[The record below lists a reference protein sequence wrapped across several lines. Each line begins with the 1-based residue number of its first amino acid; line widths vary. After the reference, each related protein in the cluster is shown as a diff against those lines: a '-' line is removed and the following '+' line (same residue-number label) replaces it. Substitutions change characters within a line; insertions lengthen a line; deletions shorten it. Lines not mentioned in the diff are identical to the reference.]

1 MKEGLISVVVPIYNV
16 EKYLPRCVESLLAQ
30 TYQKLEI
37 ILVDDG
43 ATDASPAICDE
54 YAKKDARIK
63 VIHKENGG
71 LSDAR
76 NAGTVASNGKYI
88 GFVDS
93 DDFLLPDMYEKLVAA
108 LEENEADIAVCNYC
122 YVDEAGVEIKE
133 RNQNLPIQDK
143 VITGKEAIKNLVGP
157 EYAYWVTAWNRLYR
171 SDIAKSVPFPK
182 GKIHEDE
189 FTAHLFYEK
198 AERVV
203 GVSKAAYQYVVR
215 ENSIMTKKYGTRNL
229 DYIDALA
236 GRILYCVEHG
246 MSEEAA
252 AFTRWMQQYL
262 VKVYNRLDKKDSAMM
277 VRYKEC
283 WKLYENISA
292 KVSKVC
298 GLGKAPAILGAMFK
312 VAPGLTNKIFRALR
326 P

>member
-1 MKEGLISVVVPIYNV
+1 METNKISVVVPIYNV
-16 EKYLPRCVESLLAQ
+16 EKYLPRCIESLLAQ
-30 TYQKLEI
+30 TYQNLEI

-43 ATDASPAICDE
+43 ATDRSAEICDE

-76 NAGTVASNGKYI
+76 NAGTKAATGTYI

-93 DDFLLPDMYEKLVAA
+93 DDFIVPDMYEKMATA
-108 LEENEADIAVCNYC
+108 LAEQNADIAVCNYL
-122 YVDEAGVEIKE
+122 YVDEDGKALAE
-133 RNQNLPIQDK
+133 RNGSLPIEDK
-143 VITGKEAIKNLVGP
+143 VLSGKEAVKKLVGP

-171 SDIAKSVPFPK
+171 SEIAKAVPFPK

-189 FTAHLFYEK
+189 YTAHMFYDK
-198 AERVV
+198 AEKVV
-203 GVSKAAYQYVVR
+203 GVSSAAYQYVVR

-229 DYIDALA
+229 DYIDALN
-236 GRILYCVEHG
+236 GRILYCVAHDLPD
-246 MSEEAA
+246 EAA

-262 VKVYNRLDKKDSAMM
+262 IKVYNKLDKKDVAMM
-277 VRYKEC
+277 NRYKEC
-283 WKLYENISA
+283 WSLYEGTSKQVSNICA
-292 KVSKVC
+292 
-298 GLGKAPAILGAMFK
+298 LGKAPAILGAMFK
-312 VAPGLTNKIFRALR
+312 VAPGVTNSIFRKLR